1 MHSLDGLRS
10 LHTAY
15 KAGGPM
21 ANQSIVNI
29 VHRTPNTVLTCLFD
43 GHRLRQVAWLVDV
56 LVPTLAGDLSR
67 QELQRNRRQQGLQEC

>member
-1 MHSLDGLRS
+1 MHSLDGLHS

-15 KAGGPM
+15 KSDGPT
-21 ANQSIVNI
+21 ANKSIINI

-56 LVPTLAGDLSR
+56 LVPALEGNLSR
-67 QELQRNRRQQGLQEC
+67 QELQRNRRQ